1 MIMRIA
7 FTTVAVPG
15 HLNSTTTLA
24 RRLKA
29 RGHDVVFIAVRDA
42 EPFVNAAQL
51 PFIPAAERE
60 YPAGSVGKILDQL
73 SKLDGQAAMEFTFRA
88 LGDALQSSFKNLPQT
103 LLEAR
108 VDAVVLDQF
117 QFGLGLV
124 PMHLG
129 MPYVHYS
136 NAVHIDFSGNA
147 PLCFFDWPHETTPA
161 ALARNHEGLRRVQH
175 ALEPVRAVARSYAE
189 KVGLQIEWTDP
200 FATISKLAWLTQMPK
215 EFDFKCSH
223 LPAQFHYTGPTHDG
237 FGRIEPDFPWDR
249 LTGEPLIYA
258 SMGTLQNGR
267 EPVFS
272 AIAAAVGTR
281 PGMQLVLSIGP
292 RLDAKRIESLPADAI
307 VVNSTPQLELLKRST
322 LCITHAGMNT
332 TLESLTQGIPL
343 VAIPVTNDQPGVAAR
358 IAYTK
363 TGAFVPLQEMTVPRL
378 SRLIDEVLGN
388 PEYRRN
394 ANQMKETIAKTNG
407 LEKAVDLLEEAFQ
420 LSNRTKSEMGSRLNS
435 ESFRPPR
442 RAG

>member
-7 FTTVAVPG
+7 FATVAAPG

-29 RGHDVVFIAVRDA
+29 RGYDVVFIAVPDA
-42 EPFVNAAQL
+42 EPFVSAAQL
-51 PFIPAAERE
+51 PFIPASERE

-88 LGDALQSSFKNLPQT
+88 LGDALQCALKNLPQT
-103 LLEAR
+103 LLGAR

-117 QFGLGLV
+117 QFGFELV

-147 PLCFFDWPHETTPA
+147 PLCLFDWPHETTPE

-175 ALEPVRAVARSYAE
+175 AFEPVRAVARSYAE
-189 KVGLQIEWTDP
+189 KVGLQIEWADP

-223 LPAQFHYTGPTHDG
+223 LPPQFHYTGPAHDG

-258 SMGTLQNGR
+258 SMGTLQNGC
-267 EPVFS
+267 ESVFS

-292 RLDAKRIESLPADAI
+292 RLDAKRIEPLPANAI
-307 VVNSTPQLELLKRST
+307 VVNSAPQLELLKRST

-378 SRLIDEVLGN
+378 SGLIDEVLGN

-420 LSNRTKSEMGSRLNS
+420 LSNRTKNKWGRVSTFDLSAVTRGD
-435 ESFRPPR
+435 
-442 RAG
+442 

>member
-1 MIMRIA
+1 
-7 FTTVAVPG
+7 
-15 HLNSTTTLA
+15 
-24 RRLKA
+24 
-29 RGHDVVFIAVRDA
+29 
-42 EPFVNAAQL
+42 
-51 PFIPAAERE
+51 
-60 YPAGSVGKILDQL
+60 
-73 SKLDGQAAMEFTFRA
+73 
-88 LGDALQSSFKNLPQT
+88 
-103 LLEAR
+103 
-108 VDAVVLDQF
+108 
-117 QFGLGLV
+117 
-124 PMHLG
+124 
-129 MPYVHYS
+129 
-136 NAVHIDFSGNA
+136 
-147 PLCFFDWPHETTPA
+147 
-161 ALARNHEGLRRVQH
+161 
-175 ALEPVRAVARSYAE
+175 VRAVARSYAE

-215 EFDFKCSH
+215 EFDFKCFH
-223 LPAQFHYTGPTHDG
+223 LPPQFHYTGPAHDG

-292 RLDAKRIESLPADAI
+292 RLDAKRIESLPANAI

-363 TGAFVPLQEMTVPRL
+363 TGAFVPLQEMTVPGL
-378 SRLIDEVLGN
+378 SGLIDEVLGN

-394 ANQMKETIAKTNG
+394 ANQMKDTIAKTNG

-442 RAG
+442 RVG